1 MASQSFKRFIQT
13 LHKILSHLIH
23 KETGVT
29 DVLKNRR
36 DKNEISIEQY
46 KDFSSSGPRPWMM
59 YGSAKVHII
68 VTDGFP
74 SSRPVLSTIGT
85 KTYKIAKFLVPLL
98 ETLTI

>member
-46 KDFSSSGPRPWMM
+46 KDFSSSGPRP
-59 YGSAKVHII
+59 
-68 VTDGFP
+68 
-74 SSRPVLSTIGT
+74 
-85 KTYKIAKFLVPLL
+85 
-98 ETLTI
+98 